1 MWSRKNADFISNV
14 NAQRGETGVFSCE
27 FVLRPFNKLLTIK
40 SAAFQKMLKLFSFS
54 NVMAA
59 DAPMQNGETWIGRVV
74 LHLVGLHSHQKSFTQ
89 IESLYN
95 QICGHPPQCPPF
107 LFPFFSFP
115 ISLSSIYKSFP
126 SNLCSLFSSRRSL
139 VIWFNYNC
147 STRQIFGKH
156 TQINQANTDTLQLD
170 QQKRAKLEQ
179 K

>member
-107 LFPFFSFP
+107 LFPFFLFQFP
-115 ISLSSIYKSFP
+115 CPQYINHFP
-126 SNLCSLFSSRRSL
+126 PTCAPCFPREGL
-139 VIWFNYNC
+139 W
-147 STRQIFGKH
+147 
-156 TQINQANTDTLQLD
+156 
-170 QQKRAKLEQ
+170 
-179 K
+179 